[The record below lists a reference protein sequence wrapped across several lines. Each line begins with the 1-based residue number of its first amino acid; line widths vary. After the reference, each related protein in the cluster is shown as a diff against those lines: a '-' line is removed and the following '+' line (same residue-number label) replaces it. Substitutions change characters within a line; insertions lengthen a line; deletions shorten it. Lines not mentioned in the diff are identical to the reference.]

1 MARFYKMDPIL
12 WDHATVDLSLEEEA
26 AYLRVCNAIYKAE
39 KGCPL
44 NDRVL
49 AGMFRTSTRKAR
61 ALVGA
66 LLEKGKLFT
75 RDGQLWN
82 ERADFEI
89 NSMRTRAEK
98 SAETPAKGKQN
109 DREPDA
115 KAERN
120 ADERAD
126 KPLKS
131 AEIARAKPPDDPPK
145 TRLDETRLDEEKT
158 NTSSLAEEFEKLW
171 LDFPR
176 RMQEAGTLTRG
187 SKQQA
192 FQAFKALSSQD
203 RKTAI
208 DGLPGFKRM
217 YPDGSKGVVDCVRYF
232 THRRWLDVDGASVKP
247 KDGIVLPKN
256 GLSPK
261 INRLSTVVGIADYRA
276 WFEDGGRSIIEP
288 MGDDGALIKAVS
300 AFAADEISKRF
311 FNQLNSVFGFAKW
324 KVSSPASRGR
334 IEPPQAA

>member
-39 KGCPL
+39 KGCPM

-61 ALVGA
+61 SIVDA
-66 LLEKGKLFT
+66 LLSKGKLFT

-89 NSMRTRAEK
+89 NSMRIRAGK
-98 SAETPAKGKQN
+98 SDELPAKGKRN
-109 DREPDA
+109 GRELDA
-115 KAERN
+115 KAQRN
-120 ADERAD
+120 DSERAD
-126 KPLKS
+126 KSLND
-131 AEIARAKPPDDPPK
+131 AELFRAKPPDDPPK
-145 TRLDETRLDEEKT
+145 TRLDETRRDEEKT
-158 NTSSLAEEFEKLW
+158 NTFSLAEEFEERIW
-171 LDFPR
+171 LQFPR

-192 FQAFKALSSQD
+192 LQAFKALSPED
-203 RKTAI
+203 RKSAI

-232 THRRWLDVDGASVKP
+232 THRRWLDVEGAAVKP
-247 KDGIVLPKN
+247 KDGVVLPKN
-256 GLSPK
+256 GLAPK
-261 INRLSTVVGIADYRA
+261 VSRLVGVVGLPDYRA
-276 WFEDGGRSIIEP
+276 YFEDAGHCLIEP
-288 MGDDGALIKAVS
+288 RGDDMALVKAVNS
-300 AFAADEISKRF
+300 FAAEQIQKKF
-311 FNQLNSVFGFAKW
+311 FNQLNSVFGFGKW
-324 KVSSPASRGR
+324 QVQSPQTR
-334 IEPPQAA
+334 AA